1 MRITG
6 GQYRGRLIEPP
17 PGFTARPTTDFAREG
32 LMNILNNR
40 YDFPALSLLD
50 LFGGTGAISYEFA
63 SRGTEDIDIV
73 EIDRRNSEFIS
84 RTLRTM
90 GLTKARVHRLDVR
103 QWLKICHKQ
112 YDIIFADPPYALRWL
127 PELPARVMASGA
139 VNQSTLFILEHPGTY
154 DFSQEK
160 WFRENRKYGNVNFSF
175 FGLDSP
181 LEAINSITHE

>member
-32 LMNILNNR
+32 LMNILINR

-103 QWLKICHKQ
+103 KWLKICHKQ

-127 PELPARVMASGA
+127 PELPDLVITSGA
-139 VNQSTLFILEHPGTY
+139 VHNETIFILEHPKSY
-154 DFSQEK
+154 NFSGHPL
-160 WFRENRKYGNVNFSF
+160 RADHRKYGNVNFSF
-175 FGLDSP
+175 FIADSHLDT
-181 LEAINSITHE
+181 IK